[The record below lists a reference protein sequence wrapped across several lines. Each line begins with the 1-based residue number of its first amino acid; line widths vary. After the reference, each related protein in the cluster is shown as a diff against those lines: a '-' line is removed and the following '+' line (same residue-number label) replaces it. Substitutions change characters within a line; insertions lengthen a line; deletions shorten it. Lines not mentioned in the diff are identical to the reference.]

1 MTNTALWLRNGKFVD
16 LDVDSLSVS
25 WINLENVGFI
35 CRIGLVYRI
44 TCLLVL
50 KISTDILYLMYSNSN
65 EILFSYFFGALSICL
80 VSSVILYL
88 MIFECSHL
96 NQAHCTAV
104 QQSRLSS
111 NRTKKNRNVNAS
123 AEALNIDT
131 GEIEGHSGKTEI
143 KTTGETVHAFDFIS
157 IFIPSCT
164 NICTWTILQK
174 LFCHVI
180 AKYTNDD
187 DNIRSLIEPSQ
198 ADAHFSVMLTKY
210 HNWKWTKITPGIM

>member
-1 MTNTALWLRNGKFVD
+1 MTNTGLWLRNGKFVD

-104 QQSRLSS
+104 QQFRLSS
-111 NRTKKNRNVNAS
+111 NRTKKKSKCKCKCRSLKHRHRRDRRTFWKNRNKNYRGNS
-123 AEALNIDT
+123 ACFRFHFHFHSLMHKYLHLN
-131 GEIEGHSGKTEI
+131 
-143 KTTGETVHAFDFIS
+143 
-157 IFIPSCT
+157 
-164 NICTWTILQK
+164 NI
-174 LFCHVI
+174 
-180 AKYTNDD
+180 
-187 DNIRSLIEPSQ
+187 
-198 ADAHFSVMLTKY
+198 
-210 HNWKWTKITPGIM
+210 TKIVLPRHRKVHERRW